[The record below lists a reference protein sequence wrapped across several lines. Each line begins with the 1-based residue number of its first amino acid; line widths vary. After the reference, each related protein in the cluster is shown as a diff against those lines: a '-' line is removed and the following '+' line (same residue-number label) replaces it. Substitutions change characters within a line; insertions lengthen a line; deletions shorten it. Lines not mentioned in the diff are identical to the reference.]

1 MQQISLAS
9 RLTYLLAQ
17 RFLQDSEHDKYSASL
32 FYVSPLYPEV
42 KPPLTT
48 NPPSPLGLP
57 QPGQDDLLGQLW
69 SAVEGRPRPP
79 LEAVWGDGGEGAVV
93 WGWSR
98 HVPSLQKLPT
108 TELHKVNCI
117 SDILYISSDH
127 SPLTLKGDI
136 LRLLLAYQDHCKESI
151 LVWFSL
157 CPNINIHSQVWPCS
171 I

>member
-57 QPGQDDLLGQLW
+57 QSGQDDLLGQLW

-117 SDILYISSDH
+117 SGILYHLIIHHWHLKETSWDFSWLTRTTARSQYWSD
-127 SPLTLKGDI
+127 
-136 LRLLLAYQDHCKESI
+136 LRCVQI
-151 LVWFSL
+151 
-157 CPNINIHSQVWPCS
+157 
-171 I
+171 